1 MQPITQELFRKL
13 VPESTALTFQEWNDI
28 KKYIEDIDRE
38 MKRHAWW
45 LGDCHHYNLKLFY
58 ENYVEWGPLSPE
70 ENIPRAK
77 ELRRYVDAFA
87 TELYSLKIIG

>member
-38 MKRHAWW
+38 MKRHA
-45 LGDCHHYNLKLFY
+45 
-58 ENYVEWGPLSPE
+58 
-70 ENIPRAK
+70 
-77 ELRRYVDAFA
+77 
-87 TELYSLKIIG
+87 